1 MEAGLIATREAFDP
15 VALKE
20 DAARAKEM
28 MVILKEARKAE
39 DRREKLMRQA
49 KTRSA
54 ASKLEKRFTLE
65 REQDARKI
73 RDLSEEREAVLRASL
88 ARRRSPAAAAREGRT
103 LDFVKGTTTIKERT
117 TMGSNNLE
125 LQFFRDIYAK
135 LDTEQPRRAP
145 PAARRA
151 GGSGFGSASASAPGG
166 GGFGSSRPTQ
176 SAVLREKRDL
186 LMRLSDLV
194 VQEHAIVGAPSN
206 RSTYSAYAPQY
217 SRPGSARSVASRA
230 TSVASVATVGSRA
243 PPPPAR
249 PSRVPRLRM

>member
-151 GGSGFGSASASAPGG
+151 GGSGYGFGSASASGG

-194 VQEHAIVGAPSN
+194 VQEHSIVGAPSN